1 VANESWQLTGSGP
14 DSYEHYQVPSVFGP
28 LAEIF
33 LRHVALQKGQRV
45 LDVAC
50 GTGIVARQASQALGP
65 SGSIVG
71 VDLSA
76 KMLEVAATYSPTDG
90 ARIDW
95 REGDA
100 TDLPCLDEEFD
111 VVLCQQGLQFIPD
124 KLRALA
130 EMYRV
135 LKPAG
140 NIGLCVWRGIE
151 HSPCHSA
158 ISAAIKRHASEAI
171 AKRFEAPF
179 GFGDYDQLHSALS
192 SAGFQH
198 IDIQIVEVKRRL
210 LPAAESIPGMIAS
223 TPVGPEVASLPKRTR
238 STIVEEVANAL
249 AAYREDDGFRIPQS
263 THIATATR
271 A

>member
-1 VANESWQLTGSGP
+1 MPNEFWQLTGAGP
-14 DSYEHYQVPSVFGP
+14 DSYELYQVPSVFGP

-33 LRHVALQKGQRV
+33 LRYVALQKGQRV

-50 GTGIVARQASQALGP
+50 GTGIVARQASQVLGP

-76 KMLEVAATYSPTDG
+76 KMLEVAGINSPTDG
-90 ARIDW
+90 APIDW

-100 TDLPCLDEEFD
+100 TDLPCLDGEFD

-124 KLRALA
+124 KCRALA

-135 LKPAG
+135 LKPSG
-140 NIGLCVWRGIE
+140 LVGLCVWRGIE
-151 HSPCHSA
+151 NSPCHSA
-158 ISAAIKRHASEAI
+158 ISAALKRYASQEI

-179 GFGDYDQLHSALS
+179 GFGDFDLLNSALS
-192 SAGFQH
+192 SAGFQS

-210 LPAAESIPGMIAS
+210 LPAAEFIPGLIAS
-223 TPVGPEVASLPKRTR
+223 TPVGPQVASLPKRTR
-238 STIVEEVANAL
+238 STIVEEVASAL
-249 AAYREDDGFRIPQS
+249 AVYREGDGFRIPQS